1 MGFYFK
7 SIKSLSATVLFQCIS
22 GVRTGGPCGK
32 CGLKLTLLVRE
43 QVFLLHN
50 ESKINAQLGIALE
63 ISFDKD
69 FRKVT

>member
-43 QVFLLHN
+43 QVFLLD
-50 ESKINAQLGIALE
+50 EPKIKVQLCP
-63 ISFDKD
+63 
-69 FRKVT
+69 VVV